1 MSFIDEKFWELK
13 QAAKWSLQVHEKKR
27 AIAHLLHDYGRG
39 ALPALLE
46 IRETTVY
53 EEIKEAC
60 ADAIKSAKIRA
71 DKSVDRVAVQ
81 KYSIHNKARRL
92 SKRKKKGRKV

>member
-1 MSFIDEKFWELK
+1 MSFSDAKFWERK

-27 AIAHLLHDYGRG
+27 AIAHLLRDYGRG
-39 ALPALLE
+39 SLPALSE

-53 EEIKEAC
+53 EEVKKAC

-71 DKSVDRVAVQ
+71 DKGVDGVPMQ
-81 KYSIHNKARRL
+81 KYTSHNKARR
-92 SKRKKKGRKV
+92 SRKRKKKGRKV